1 MFRYLWMILLAVGWL
16 IWTIVAIMDFIE
28 AMHNHALKREGELF
42 KIWLTMNIGGLF
54 LTSLIYY
61 VWSCK

>member
-1 MFRYLWMILLAVGWL
+1 MFRYLWMIFLAVGWL

-28 AMHNHALKREGELF
+28 AMHDLKREGELC
-42 KIWLTMNIGGLF
+42 KIWLIMNKGGLF
-54 LTSLIYY
+54 LASLTYY

>member
-1 MFRYLWMILLAVGWL
+1 MFRYLWMIFLAVGWL

-28 AMHNHALKREGELF
+28 AIHDLKREGELY
-42 KIWLTMNIGGLF
+42 KIWLIMNIGGLF
-54 LTSLIYY
+54 LASLIYY